1 MNELAPTQKP
11 RFSTKGDLIVRME
24 GDTAVAKCGVLF
36 TIGDKDGM
44 EVSYKDYQ
52 RIRKTILETDA
63 KFIELGNGAIIATN
77 QITRLYERT
86 KTLVARRNGQ
96 NSIDTQLDDKNAT
109 DELSEA
115 QKAQIIERLRAKFGW
130 RKK

>member
-11 RFSTKGDLIVRME
+11 RFSTKGDLIIRMD
-24 GDTAVAKCGVLF
+24 GDMAVAKCGVLY

-44 EVSYKDYQ
+44 EVSYKDCQ

-77 QITRLYERT
+77 QITRLCECT
-86 KTLVARRNGQ
+86 KTLVARRNIQ
-96 NSIDTQLDDKNAT
+96 DSIDTQLDDKNAT

-115 QKAQIIERLRAKFGW
+115 QKAQIIERFRAKFGW

>member
-1 MNELAPTQKP
+1 MNELTPAQKP
-11 RFSTKGDLIVRME
+11 RFSTKGDLIVRMD
-24 GDTAVAKCGVLF
+24 GDTAVAKCGILY

-52 RIRKTILETDA
+52 RIRKTILETEA
-63 KFIELGNGAIIATN
+63 KFIELGNGEIIATN
-77 QITRLYERT
+77 QVTRLCERT

-96 NSIDTQLDDKNAT
+96 NRDAQLDDKNAT

>member
-11 RFSTKGDLIVRME
+11 KFSTKGDLIVRMD
-24 GDTAVAKCGVLF
+24 GDTAVAKCGILY
-36 TIGDKDGM
+36 TIGDNDGM
-44 EVSYKDYQ
+44 EVPYKDYQ

-77 QITRLYERT
+77 QITRLCERT
-86 KTLVARRNGQ
+86 KTLVARRNVQ
-96 NSIDTQLDDKNAT
+96 NSIDTQLHDKNAT
-109 DELSEA
+109 EELSEA

>member
-11 RFSTKGDLIVRME
+11 RFSTKGDLIVRMD
-24 GDTAVAKCGVLF
+24 GDTAVAKCGVLY
-36 TIGDKDGM
+36 TIDDKDGM

-52 RIRKTILETDA
+52 RIRKAIIETDA
-63 KFIELGNGAIIATN
+63 KFIELGNGEIIATN
-77 QITRLYERT
+77 QIIRLCERT
-86 KTLVARRNGQ
+86 KTLVARRNVQ
-96 NSIDTQLDDKNAT
+96 NSIDAQLDDKNAT

-115 QKAQIIERLRAKFGW
+115 QKAQIIERLRAKFDW